1 MHIVI
6 SGSSPDI
13 SREKSSVF
21 FYHAREAQPGRAEL
35 WRCLG
40 YKFKSYLEHLKCVCA
55 RSNLYT
61 LICLYLYCKKG
72 SDGIGR
78 HE

>member
-1 MHIVI
+1 LYTGKLYKVI
-6 SGSSPDI
+6 LYVYTYRYILSSGIYPAWRAIDI
-13 SREKSSVF
+13 
-21 FYHAREAQPGRAEL
+21 AREAQPGRAEL

-40 YKFKSYLEHLKCVCA
+40 CKFKSYLEQF
-55 RSNLYT
+55 
-61 LICLYLYCKKG
+61 KG

>member
-1 MHIVI
+1 MRIDI

-13 SREKSSVF
+13 SNNAKIS
-21 FYHAREAQPGRAEL
+21 FYNAREAQLGRAEL

-40 YKFKSYLEHLKCVCA
+40 YKFKSYVERFMHMFK
-55 RSNLYT
+55 
-61 LICLYLYCKKG
+61 ICSYYIVKG

-78 HE
+78 HK

>member
-6 SGSSPDI
+6 SGSSPDFSI
-13 SREKSSVF
+13 K
-21 FYHAREAQPGRAEL
+21 AQEAQPGRAEL

-40 YKFKSYLEHLKCVCA
+40 CKFKSYLEQ
-55 RSNLYT
+55 N
-61 LICLYLYCKKG
+61 IKG
-72 SDGIGR
+72 NDGIGR

>member
-1 MHIVI
+1 MSNDKACVAFLVEIFGNGHLVDDFNDTHKCICDVY
-6 SGSSPDI
+6 SLTSSI
-13 SREKSSVF
+13 
-21 FYHAREAQPGRAEL
+21 YIAREAQPGRAEL

-40 YKFKSYLEHLKCVCA
+40 CKFKSYLEQF
-55 RSNLYT
+55 
-61 LICLYLYCKKG
+61 KG

>member
-1 MHIVI
+1 MYLV
-6 SGSSPDI
+6 
-13 SREKSSVF
+13 
-21 FYHAREAQPGRAEL
+21 REAQPGRAEL

-40 YKFKSYLEHLKCVCA
+40 CKFKSYLGQ
-55 RSNLYT
+55 
-61 LICLYLYCKKG
+61 LIINKG

>member
-1 MHIVI
+1 M
-6 SGSSPDI
+6 SSIYPTWPAIYVARD
-13 SREKSSVF
+13 SSI
-21 FYHAREAQPGRAEL
+21 GRAEL

-40 YKFKSYLEHLKCVCA
+40 YKFKSYLEQF
-55 RSNLYT
+55 
-61 LICLYLYCKKG
+61 KG

>member
-1 MHIVI
+1 M
-6 SGSSPDI
+6 SGIYPTWPAI
-13 SREKSSVF
+13 YV
-21 FYHAREAQPGRAEL
+21 AREAQSGRAEL

-40 YKFKSYLEHLKCVCA
+40 CKFKSYLEQF
-55 RSNLYT
+55 
-61 LICLYLYCKKG
+61 KG